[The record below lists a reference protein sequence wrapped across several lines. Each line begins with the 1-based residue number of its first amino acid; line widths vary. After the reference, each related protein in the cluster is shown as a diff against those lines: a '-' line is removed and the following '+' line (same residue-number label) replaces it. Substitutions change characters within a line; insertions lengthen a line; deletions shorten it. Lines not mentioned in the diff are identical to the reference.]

1 MLGFSTKDM
10 GIDLGTANTLI
21 YVKDKGVVLNEASVI
36 AYDKRNAE
44 IIATGTR
51 AKAMF
56 GKAPKNIVVVKPL
69 HDGVISD
76 FDMAA
81 EMLQRFIRQ
90 VLGDRRPSGMKVVV
104 GVPSGVTEVEKRA
117 VDEVIRQMG
126 AKEVF
131 ILDEPTAAAIG
142 AGLDVESSDACMV
155 TDVGG
160 GTSDIAIM
168 SLGGIVVSTS
178 MRYAGDKFNEAI
190 VAYIRKK
197 KGVLI
202 GEKTAEELKIQVGS
216 ALVELDNNG
225 REIIRSMNARGRDL
239 ISGLPKTFPVTNKDV
254 EAALHESMDMIIDA
268 IKSTVEKAPPE
279 IAADIAERGMVL
291 TGGGAM
297 IENLD
302 KLIQQRTG
310 MIVAL
315 AEQPY
320 EAVAIGAGQ
329 SLNHIDKLRMYAND
343 KKR

>member
-1 MLGFSTKDM
+1 
-10 GIDLGTANTLI
+10 
-21 YVKDKGVVLNEASVI
+21 
-36 AYDKRNAE
+36 
-44 IIATGTR
+44 
-51 AKAMF
+51 
-56 GKAPKNIVVVKPL
+56 
-69 HDGVISD
+69 
-76 FDMAA
+76 
-81 EMLQRFIRQ
+81 
-90 VLGDRRPSGMKVVV
+90 MKVVV
-104 GVPSGVTEVEKRA
+104 GVPGGVTEVEKRA

-131 ILDEPTAAAIG
+131 ILDELHG
-142 AGLDVESSDACMV
+142 SRHRCRLRRGVFRCLYGHRCRR
-155 TDVGG
+155 
-160 GTSDIAIM
+160 GTSDIAIL

-239 ISGLPKTFPVTNKDV
+239 ISGLPKTFPVTNKDI

-320 EAVAIGAGQ
+320 EAVAIGAGE
-329 SLNHIDKLRMYAND
+329 SLNNIEKLRIYAND

>member
-44 IIATGTR
+44 IIATGTK

-90 VLGDRRPSGMKVVV
+90 VLGDRRSSGMKVVV

-160 GTSDIAIM
+160 GTSDIAIL

-225 REIIRSMNARGRDL
+225 KEIIRSMNARGRDL
-239 ISGLPKTFPVTNKDV
+239 ISGLPKTFPVTNKDI

-320 EAVAIGAGQ
+320 EAVAIGAGH